1 VISFKKDGESLKNK
15 IKKSLAESK
24 SEAKSNTEFSFEKLH
39 QWFKEI
45 IFGLEY
51 LHRNLIIHR
60 DIKPE

>member
-1 VISFKKDGESLKNK
+1 MES
-15 IKKSLAESK
+15 IKTKFT
-24 SEAKSNTEFSFEKLH
+24 NDKLH

-51 LHRNLIIHR
+51 LHRNRIIHR